1 MDKTLNNSMNNAM
14 NSAAYWDTQG
24 LSKLKM
30 LSSGDQAAQREAAK
44 QAAVQFEALLLNEML
59 KAARSS
65 DMSEDNPMNSSA
77 AKHFQAMFDQQ
88 VAHTMA
94 GKGMGFAQHIEKMIL
109 ASQASRD

>member
-1 MDKTLNNSMNNAM
+1 MDKTLSNSMT
-14 NSAAYWDTQG
+14 SSAYWDTQG

-30 LSSGDQAAQREAAK
+30 LSSGDETAQREAAK
-44 QAAVQFEALLLNEML
+44 QAAIQFEALLLNEML

-109 ASQASRD
+109 ASQANRD